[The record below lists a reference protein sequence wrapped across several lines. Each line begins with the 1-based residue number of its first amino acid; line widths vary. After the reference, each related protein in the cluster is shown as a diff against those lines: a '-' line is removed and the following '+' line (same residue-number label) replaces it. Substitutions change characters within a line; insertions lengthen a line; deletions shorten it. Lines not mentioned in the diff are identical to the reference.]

1 MDTIDEQYYVLYMYV
16 SLVVYCIH
24 VFFFKGQCVYYI
36 CKLVLLLTLKIIT
49 LIYLFQIS
57 LPESNLPPTYE
68 EDEDPYPVEEEDDDG
83 EGMAK
88 LADFLQHLG
97 LEKYYDNFEASN
109 IDFNQLL
116 QMSTEDMKKIVE

>member
-1 MDTIDEQYYVLYMYV
+1 M
-16 SLVVYCIH
+16 
-24 VFFFKGQCVYYI
+24 
-36 CKLVLLLTLKIIT
+36 
-49 LIYLFQIS
+49 
-57 LPESNLPPTYE
+57 
-68 EDEDPYPVEEEDDDG
+68 EEEDDDG